1 MLWLEAGLIFPEIQD
16 QNERYQVHELNL
28 VIMQIT
34 ANLNILIHYRVIN
47 QDAFVLSSSKMEKLL
62 TLKTTAENR
71 VI

>member
-16 QNERYQVHELNL
+16 QNERYQAYKLNL

-34 ANLNILIHYRVIN
+34 ANRNILIHYRVIN

-62 TLKTTAENR
+62 TSKTTTENR

>member
-16 QNERYQVHELNL
+16 QNERYQAYKLNL

-34 ANLNILIHYRVIN
+34 ANRNILIHYRVIN

-62 TLKTTAENR
+62 TLKTTTENR